1 MSNVYIY
8 YDFHSQYSD
17 KRSLILIPA
26 FMVKNMVKI
35 LDTTLREGELNSS
48 VYYTPQML
56 ENVGL
61 ALARLGTPRIE
72 FSVVYPQRGGD
83 VTDLKRIIGNIQ
95 GSYSDVTTIIQC
107 RALEADIE
115 IAKEIGATGCGIYI
129 AISEEHR
136 KNKLKGMTIEQ
147 VTNQLSQSIDLLRDN
162 GFKYRRAVLEDA
174 SRYFSHYQGDE
185 DALEAFSNIITA
197 ADEAGA
203 TTISIPD
210 TAGLLDTTQ
219 ALEMFKYANRY
230 TTKEIAAHFHND
242 YGNSLGN
249 TLAVVREGYAQEAH
263 VSIYGLGSGVG
274 IADHYEVSANLLDN
288 MNIDTGED
296 RACLKQVYDIF
307 RNETRLPI
315 PWNHPLSDF
324 ARTEKAGTHQAQ
336 QLKSPEGYIPKKK
349 LSNDFNGEVIFE
361 AGRLMSRHLV
371 AKFLEG
377 SDASQEQVTELTTLL
392 GRRSTLYNRKLNSRE
407 IKSIIREYAGLEV
420 STAKISQ
427 YIGSDKAVYLLK
439 VRPQVTTQI
448 ADAIS
453 EYAGIIDVQ
462 ETFGIYDIIV
472 EAFMENDLQKRIH
485 DEFEGQ
491 VLDLC
496 PLFIG

>member
-1 MSNVYIY
+1 
-8 YDFHSQYSD
+8 
-17 KRSLILIPA
+17 
-26 FMVKNMVKI
+26 MVNEIMVNI

-48 VYYTPQML
+48 VYYTAQML
-56 ENVGL
+56 ENIGM
-61 ALARLGTPRIE
+61 ALAQLGTPRIE

-83 VTDLKRIIGNIQ
+83 IKNLKRIIENIQ
-95 GSYSDVTTIIQC
+95 GSYKNVTTIIQC

-115 IAKEIGATGCGIYI
+115 IAKKIGATGCGIYI

-147 VTNQLSQSIDLLRDN
+147 VTSQLSQSIDLLKDN

-174 SRYFSHYQGDE
+174 SRYFSHYQGNE
-185 DALEAFSNIITA
+185 DALEAFSSIIRA

-219 ALEMFKYANRY
+219 ALEMFEYASKV

-288 MNIDTGED
+288 QNIDTGED
-296 RACLKQVYDIF
+296 RTYLKSVYDIF

-349 LSNDFNGEVIFE
+349 LSHDFNGKIIFE
-361 AGRLMSRHLV
+361 AGRLMSRHLI
-371 AKFLEG
+371 AKFLEDV
-377 SDASQEQVTELTTLL
+377 DASQEQVSELTTLL

-407 IKSIIREYAGLEV
+407 IKSIIKEYAGLNI

-427 YIGSDKAVYLLK
+427 YIGSDKAIYLLK

-453 EYAGIIDVQ
+453 EYSGVIDVQ
-462 ETFGIYDIIV
+462 EAFGIYDIIV
-472 EAFMENDLQKRIH
+472 EALLDNDIQKRIME
-485 DEFEGQ
+485 EFQNQ